1 MIAIP
6 TSMAYNMAKAAIDHM
21 ARTAAIELARRP
33 HPRQRRPSR
42 LDRHA
47 GRAEVLRRRATVAG
61 GEVDSRGSGSGK
73 PEEIGKLVA
82 FMMSPDCDYMT
93 GSTVLMDGGI
103 SLPWWSNRAE
113 GQQ

>member
-1 MIAIP
+1 VIAIP

-21 ARTAAIELARRP
+21 ARTAAIELAGDRIRVNVV
-33 HPRQRRPSR
+33 HPGWIDTPGERKFFDDEQLAQGAQGIPWKR
-42 LDRHA
+42 L
-47 GRAEVLRRRATVAG
+47 GQ
-61 GEVDSRGSGSGK
+61 

-113 GQQ
+113 GKQ